1 MAAGYAWDNPD
12 KNIIRYILVS
22 PWEWEQFHQVL
33 DDTRSEIRTF
43 PHRVDV
49 IVDMRES
56 HKLPPDSMANL
67 RLVATRR
74 PPNAGIIVVVG
85 ANGLV
90 LNLYKAFQKVYAVMD
105 RRLSIH
111 FAATLEQARDI
122 VTAERAKDGVG

>member
-12 KNIIRYILVS
+12 KDVIRYILVT

-33 DDTRSEIRTF
+33 DDTRAEIRTF

-67 RLVATRR
+67 RLVASRR
-74 PPNAGIIVVVG
+74 PPNAGIIVAVG
-85 ANGLV
+85 AGSLV
-90 LNLYKAFQKVYAVMD
+90 LNLYKAFQKVYAAID
-105 RRLSIH
+105 RKLSIH
-111 FAATLEQARDI
+111 FTATLEEAREI
-122 VTAERAKDGVG
+122 VAAEREKDHIG